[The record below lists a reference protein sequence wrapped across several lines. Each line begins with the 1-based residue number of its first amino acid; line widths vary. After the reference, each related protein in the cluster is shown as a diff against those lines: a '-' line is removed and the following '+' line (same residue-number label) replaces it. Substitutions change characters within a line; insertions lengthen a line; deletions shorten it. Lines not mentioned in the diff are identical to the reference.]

1 MTDMSTCQHLHRALR
16 AGEPPSE
23 ELLAHAE
30 GCEACAELL
39 VNDAEL
45 ANAMLSGEAEE
56 AAASGDALS
65 RMRSVLET
73 ESTGL
78 NALRGWS
85 TPRRVAVVGG
95 VAAGLLTVVALFS
108 LRGDIDVYPRLRL
121 YATVA
126 TYAALVVAL
135 VRLGLWRFDRALPP
149 RMAEWGLLAIA
160 IIVPI
165 AFVAFPQAHMAH
177 PLSLAGVGDD
187 LVPRAVGCFLY
198 GSGVA
203 LVMGGVALRFA
214 RGPKT
219 SRPVFLILAAG
230 LLGVAALE
238 LHCALTAPIHLG
250 LGHSTVAITAGV
262 GALFLRAWRN
272 RPANP

>member
-16 AGEPPSE
+16 AGESPSE

-39 VNDAEL
+39 ANDAEL
-45 ANAMLSGEAEE
+45 AQAMLSGEAEE
-56 AAASGDALS
+56 SAASGEALS
-65 RMRSVLET
+65 RLRSALEA
-73 ESTGL
+73 ESSGL

-85 TPRRVAVVGG
+85 TARRVAVVGG
-95 VAAGLLTVVALFS
+95 VAAVLLTVVALFS

-126 TYAALVVAL
+126 TYVALVVAL

-160 IIVPI
+160 IIVPV
-165 AFVAFPQAHMAH
+165 AFVTFPQAHMAH
-177 PLSLAGVGDD
+177 PLSVVGVGDD
-187 LVPRAVGCFLY
+187 LIPRAVGCFLY
-198 GSGVA
+198 GSGVG
-203 LVMGGVALRFA
+203 LVMGGVALRLA
-214 RGPKT
+214 REPK
-219 SRPVFLILAAG
+219 SARPVFLILAAG

-250 LGHSTVAITAGV
+250 LGHTTVAIVAGV